1 MLPSSSLRV
10 SHYAAISAV
19 PKSSKDRNGCDI
31 PGERPQLARD
41 CERHAPRSE
50 FAGGARV
57 NDEELT
63 SHFENVD
70 LQLETIDRRFDA
82 VDQRFEHM
90 EAFVR
95 EEGAAT
101 RRHMD
106 VIADGLRAEIKLIA
120 EGHTALVTSLATLAS
135 RHERTEETR

>member
-1 MLPSSSLRV
+1 M
-10 SHYAAISAV
+10 
-19 PKSSKDRNGCDI
+19 
-31 PGERPQLARD
+31 
-41 CERHAPRSE
+41 
-50 FAGGARV
+50 

-70 LQLETIDRRFDA
+70 QQLETIDRRFDA

-106 VIADGLRAEIKLIA
+106 VIADGLRAEIKLFA

-135 RHERTEETR
+135 RHERTERRVDRVEDGQIDHEHRLRKLEEPDRA